1 MLYYIIG
8 SDLSESIKLTGQ
20 SLINAGMAL
29 TNAAIELEKVETK
42 SEWNSSEIAKQK
54 ELLLNVAN
62 LIMSNI
68 EQ

>member
-1 MLYYIIG
+1 M

-42 SEWNSSEIAKQK
+42 SKWNSSEIAKQK

>member
-1 MLYYIIG
+1 M

-29 TNAAIELEKVETK
+29 TNAAIELEKVETQ

-62 LIMSNI
+62 LITSNI

>member
-1 MLYYIIG
+1 M
-8 SDLSESIKLTGQ
+8 SDLTESIKLTGQ

-42 SEWNSSEIAKQK
+42 SEWNSSEIKKQK

-62 LIMSNI
+62 LITNNI

>member
-1 MLYYIIG
+1 M

-62 LIMSNI
+62 LITSNI

>member
-1 MLYYIIG
+1 M

-42 SEWNSSEIAKQK
+42 SEWNSSEIKKQK
-54 ELLLNVAN
+54 ELLLNIAN
-62 LIMSNI
+62 LIASNI

>member
-1 MLYYIIG
+1 M

-42 SEWNSSEIAKQK
+42 SELNSSEIAKQK

>member
-1 MLYYIIG
+1 
-8 SDLSESIKLTGQ
+8 
-20 SLINAGMAL
+20 MAL

>member
-1 MLYYIIG
+1 M

-42 SEWNSSEIAKQK
+42 SELNSSEIAKQK

-62 LIMSNI
+62 LITSNI
-68 EQ
+68 E

>member
-1 MLYYIIG
+1 M

-42 SEWNSSEIAKQK
+42 SELNSSEIAKQK

-62 LIMSNI
+62 LITSNI

>member
-1 MLYYIIG
+1 M

>member
-1 MLYYIIG
+1 M
-8 SDLSESIKLTGQ
+8 SDLTESIKLTGQ

-62 LIMSNI
+62 LITSNI